1 MLASILG
8 AFTAKQSGG
17 SALTGALSGK
27 AASIGLRTL
36 GPVVGSA
43 AIGYAAYRG
52 WKKYRSLDNDQS
64 SEELDNSIVNRK
76 NGAALGSGAIA
87 DRAAA

>member
-17 SALTGALSGK
+17 SILTGALSGK
-27 AASIGLRTL
+27 AAAIGLRAL
-36 GPVVGSA
+36 GPVVGTA

-52 WKKYRSLDNDQS
+52 WKKYRSSDDNQT
-64 SEELDNSIVNRK
+64 SEIGNK
-76 NGAALGSGAIA
+76 GAALGSAAIA